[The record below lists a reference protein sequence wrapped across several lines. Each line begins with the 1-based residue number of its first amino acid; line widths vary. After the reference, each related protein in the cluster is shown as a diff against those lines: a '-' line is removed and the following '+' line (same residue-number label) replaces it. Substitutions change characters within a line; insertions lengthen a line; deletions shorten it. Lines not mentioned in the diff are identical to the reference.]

1 MDGLVEKYDLTVLF
15 ADDEADVRDSFVKV
29 LNKKFTNVLVASD
42 GAEALEMFRSNK
54 VDLVISDIIMPKLDG
69 ISFVK
74 EVKKESPHTF
84 VALLT
89 ACNDSEYL
97 IKAIEVG
104 IDKFFLKPINIKKL
118 FEALGEICAN
128 LSSKAILASES
139 NLLLEYKNAVDASN
153 IVSKTDAKG
162 VITYVNKAFCDAS
175 EYSPQEL
182 LGKPQSIVRHP
193 NMPKSVFKEMWE
205 TILNKQVFK
214 GVVEN
219 RRKDGS
225 SYFVDATIV
234 PILDIDGSIVEFLGI
249 RHDITEFINNKQ
261 KLFTSSLTGLPNRYK
276 LSSDLSTTEGG
287 HLAVIN
293 IDSFKIINDFYGND
307 IGDLILKELA
317 KRLSRI
323 FTQRGFLAYKLSSD
337 EYAIFCEECATNF
350 EDEIQSG
357 VQMACSD
364 SIECGDIE
372 IVVSVSM
379 GITSGRDGLL
389 EKANM
394 ALGFAKK
401 NKKQFAVYN
410 EDMLIGK
417 NYEKNLTVSKTL
429 REAID
434 GDWFVPYFQPIVNA
448 LTGEIEK
455 YETLVRIVKPDGEVL
470 SPFVFLDVAKATRL
484 YPHITRAVI
493 SKAFEIFKNKKESF
507 SVNLSVEDILDNDTR
522 NFIMGMLGSYDIAGR
537 VIFEILE
544 SEGIE
549 NYAEVSEF
557 LGAAKKL
564 GVQIAI
570 DDFGTGYS
578 NFEHLAKLNVD
589 IIKIDGSLIKD
600 IDTNKNSEII
610 TQTIVSFAEKLGMK
624 SVAEFVH
631 SKEVYD
637 KIKDI
642 GVDYA
647 QGYYLGQPAPIS
659 LV

>member
-1 MDGLVEKYDLTVLF
+1 MKKYDLTVLF
-15 ADDEADVRDSFVKV
+15 ADDESDIRDSFAKV
-29 LNKKFTNVLVASD
+29 LNKKFTNVLIASD
-42 GAEALEMFRSNK
+42 GAEALEIFRANK
-54 VDLVISDIIMPKLDG
+54 VDLVISDIVMPKLDG

-84 VALLT
+84 VVLLT
-89 ACNDSEYL
+89 ACNDAEYL

-104 IDKFFLKPINIKKL
+104 IDKFFLKPIDIKKL
-118 FEALGEICAN
+118 LEALSEICAN
-128 LSSKAILASES
+128 LSSKAVLARES
-139 NLLLEYKNAVDASN
+139 NLLLEYKSAVDASN
-153 IVSKTDAKG
+153 IVSKTDVNG
-162 VITYVNKAFCDAS
+162 IITYVNKAFCDTS
-175 EYSPQEL
+175 GYSQQEL
-182 LGKPQSIVRHP
+182 LGKPQNIVRHP

-205 TILNKQVFK
+205 TILNKQIFK

-234 PILDIDGSIVEFLGI
+234 PILDVDGSIVEFLGI

-261 KLFTSSLTGLPNRYK
+261 KLFTNSLTGLSNRYK
-276 LSSDLSTTEGG
+276 LSSDLSVTEGG
-287 HLAVIN
+287 YLAVIN

-307 IGDLILKELA
+307 IGDLILQELA
-317 KRLSRI
+317 KRLSKI
-323 FTQRGFLAYKLSSD
+323 FTQRGFALYKLSSD
-337 EYAIFCEECATNF
+337 EYAIFCEKCANNF

-357 VQMACSD
+357 VHMACSD

-372 IVVSVSM
+372 IVVSVSI
-379 GITSGRDGLL
+379 GVASGREGLL

-401 NKKQFAVYN
+401 NKKQLAIYN

-429 REAID
+429 RAAID
-434 GDWFVPYFQPIVNA
+434 GDWLVPYFQPIVNA
-448 LTGEIEK
+448 LTGETEK

-484 YPHITRAVI
+484 YPNITRAVI
-493 SKAFEIFKNKKESF
+493 SKAFEVFKNRQESF
-507 SVNLSVEDILDNDTR
+507 SVNLSVEDILDNETR
-522 NFIMGMLGSYDIAGR
+522 SFIMGMLGSYNIANR

-549 NYAEVSEF
+549 NYEEVSEF
-557 LGAAKKL
+557 LCAAKKL

-589 IIKIDGSLIKD
+589 IIKIDGSLIKN

-610 TQTIVSFAEKLGMK
+610 TETIVSFAKKLGMK

-637 KIKDI
+637 KIKNI

-647 QGYYLGQPAPIS
+647 QGYHLGQPAPMS
-659 LV
+659 S